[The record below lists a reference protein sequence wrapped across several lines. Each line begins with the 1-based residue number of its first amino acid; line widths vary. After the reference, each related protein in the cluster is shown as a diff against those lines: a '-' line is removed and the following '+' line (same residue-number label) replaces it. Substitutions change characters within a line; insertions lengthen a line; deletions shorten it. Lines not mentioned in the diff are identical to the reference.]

1 MLALDLYLINL
12 NVNVVDGVIVGDN
25 GIINLLNVLLDY
37 FDTIIDILDVNIDL
51 ADVPTENLRNEE
63 HDGLGL
69 R

>member
-1 MLALDLYLINL
+1 MLALDLYLINF
-12 NVNVVDGVIVGDN
+12 NVNVVDSFTVGVN

-37 FDTIIDILDVNIDL
+37 FDPIIDILDVNIDL